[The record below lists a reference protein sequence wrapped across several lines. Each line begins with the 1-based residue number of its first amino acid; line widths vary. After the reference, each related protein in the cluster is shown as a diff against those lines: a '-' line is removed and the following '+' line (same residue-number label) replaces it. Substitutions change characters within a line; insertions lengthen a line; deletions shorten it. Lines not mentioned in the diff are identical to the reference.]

1 MRALTCCSC
10 VRAPLGESLSPL
22 PLSPQLRFPK
32 EKKRRTRSGEEEGRH
47 YGKLTEIPLSHAQS
61 APKLIGTWAVCVAAE
76 GILKRN
82 STGDCIKLTVVSCAR
97 PAQRY
102 VGTTM
107 DRIII
112 EKATWW
118 TGRRR
123 RLSRFFFLFL
133 NARLNL
139 ALVKKA
145 LREQKSD
152 CSIVR
157 DIYFLPFPCLIS
169 VKTLVKGKKQNKTG
183 EIQTWVKD
191 IVFRW
196 AHRTNCR
203 GIGFMCE

>member
-1 MRALTCCSC
+1 MWGRHWEN
-10 VRAPLGESLSPL
+10 PSLRSL
-22 PLSPQLRFPK
+22 CLHSSVFP
-32 EKKRRTRSGEEEGRH
+32 KKRRGELGPGRRRAAITESWQKYHFHTRNLLLNWSGHEQFVLQQ
-47 YGKLTEIPLSHAQS
+47 KAF
-61 APKLIGTWAVCVAAE
+61 
-76 GILKRN
+76 LKRN

-123 RLSRFFFLFL
+123 RLSRFFFFLFL
-133 NARLNL
+133 NTRLNL

-169 VKTLVKGKKQNKTG
+169 VKTLVQGKKQNRRNPDMG
-183 EIQTWVKD
+183 EGYCIQMSTSHKL
-191 IVFRW
+191 
-196 AHRTNCR
+196 
-203 GIGFMCE
+203 